1 MSVGSDTI
9 TESSE
14 PRLDWPTHRLVVE
27 GEGNP
32 TMWTL
37 ICQPSDEYGYAS
49 GPSRAL
55 PATVWLDPRTPSLVP
70 WVQEREAWM
79 LVITRKEGERIVID
93 DDIVITVVESKR
105 GSVRIGIQAPPQVAI
120 AREE

>member
-1 MSVGSDTI
+1 
-9 TESSE
+9 
-14 PRLDWPTHRLVVE
+14 L
-27 GEGNP
+27 
-32 TMWTL
+32 
-37 ICQPSDEYGYAS
+37 
-49 GPSRAL
+49 
-55 PATVWLDPRTPSLVP
+55 VWLDPRTPSLIL

-120 AREE
+120 ARED